1 LKLNI
6 YLLNEHF
13 KLVFFLNFQID
24 QKIKKIKNKFGKL
37 KLHKE
42 IKFINK
48 NLLKSDIELM
58 MIINH

>member
-1 LKLNI
+1 M
-6 YLLNEHF
+6 
-13 KLVFFLNFQID
+13 FFLNFQID